1 MPLDRFSVV
10 LTQNQIRPVYHN
22 VCFST
27 HFACFFALLKILKIN
42 EIGVCECTM
51 VYFDVLKVY
60 CVFWMLQ
67 FVGVILCANT
77 RKVYE

>member
-1 MPLDRFSVV
+1 MMNKSGQGGIADT
-10 LTQNQIRPVYHN
+10 LTGSQNCLCNSDYLLV
-22 VCFST
+22 
-27 HFACFFALLKILKIN
+27 FFALFKILKIN

-67 FVGVILCANT
+67 FVDVNLCA
-77 RKVYE
+77 KQEKL